1 MSGRDNAVQ
10 GEPMEDAYLDVS
22 NYGIMATIVKTVN
35 GVNNGKILGAKKETP
50 DKYNG
55 DVAEK
60 HISVQDN
67 KIYFYSG
74 VNRNSC
80 SELNKKIGELE
91 GKSLTLSQTLGIL
104 PPPIK
109 IHINSGGGSIVSG
122 IASMDTML
130 RCKVDVETYVDGFSA
145 SAGTF
150 LSVVGKRRF
159 MSRNSYMLIHQ
170 LSSNFWGTYS
180 NFDDEKKNLDLMM
193 KTIKDIYKQYTKLP
207 MKKLDEMLKHDLMW
221 DAQTCL
227 KYGMIDEII

>member
-1 MSGRDNAVQ
+1 M
-10 GEPMEDAYLDVS
+10 MERHW
-22 NYGIMATIVKTVN
+22 GI
-35 GVNNGKILGAKKETP
+35 KKEKTP
-50 DKYNG
+50 RKAG
-55 DVAEK
+55 GEASEK
-60 HISVQDN
+60 HISVKDN
-67 KIYFYSG
+67 KIYFYAG

-180 NFDDEKKNLDLMM
+180 GFDDEKKNLDLMM

>member
-1 MSGRDNAVQ
+1 MERHWGVKKKTSTPRKAG
-10 GEPMEDAYLDVS
+10 GE
-22 NYGIMATIVKTVN
+22 VN
-35 GVNNGKILGAKKETP
+35 
-50 DKYNG
+50 
-55 DVAEK
+55 EK

-74 VNRNSC
+74 VNRNAC
-80 SELNKKIGELE
+80 CELNKKISELE
-91 GKSLTLSQTLGIL
+91 SKAITLSQNLDM
-104 PPPIK
+104 PAPPIK
-109 IHINSGGGSIVSG
+109 LYINSGGGSIVSG